1 MAGMTGRLLLA
12 GALAVSAGSALAH
25 HGWNS
30 YDASEALTLTGSIA
44 EANYENPHGTIRLQT
59 GEKLWLVVLA
69 PPFRMRNR
77 GLPPEAL
84 TVGET
89 APVVGYAHKSEA
101 DELRAERIVIG
112 GASVELR

>member
-12 GALAVSAGSALAH
+12 AALATSAGSALAH

-30 YDASEALTLTGSIA
+30 YDASQPLTLTGSIV
-44 EANYENPHGTIRLQT
+44 EANYENPHGTIGLQT
-59 GEKLWLVVLA
+59 EEKLWLVVLA
-69 PPFRMRNR
+69 PPFRMQNR

-89 APVVGYAHKSEA
+89 ATVVGYAHKSEP
-101 DELRAERIVIG
+101 DELRAERIIIG
-112 GASVELR
+112 GATVELR